1 MGRGVFEAHHM
12 DDILSRDPEDVFRT
26 ISTFGIVT
34 FSLRGDNLREELSC
48 LGAALGRVRPHPHSD
63 ADGATTIAPRPG
75 TDLQAG
81 QLGFS
86 REHLPPHTDASA
98 MELPPDLLLNVC
110 ATPAARGG
118 EALLVDMRAVLARA
132 LQLHP
137 GMFERLLTPGS
148 AIFGTPGHTRAGSV
162 FELCD
167 GRVHVRFRQDDGMF
181 FNATVLAEATALLG
195 LVDAMTV
202 QLHLERGQGYIVDN
216 HWWLHGRTRFDGPR
230 EVIRILADV
239 ASERADGV
247 PMGGFPWQGLSALR
261 DQKQAGA
268 AG

>member
-1 MGRGVFEAHHM
+1 M

-75 TDLQAG
+75 TDLRAG

-98 MELPPDLLLNVC
+98 MEFPPDLLLNVC

-137 GMFERLLTPGS
+137 GMTTACFLTP
-148 AIFGTPGHTRAGSV
+148 P
-162 FELCD
+162 
-167 GRVHVRFRQDDGMF
+167 
-181 FNATVLAEATALLG
+181 VLAEATALLG

-202 QLHLERGQGYIVDN
+202 QLHLKRGQGYIVDN

-247 PMGGFPWQGLSALR
+247 PMGGFPWQGVSALR
-261 DQKQAGA
+261 DQRQAGA